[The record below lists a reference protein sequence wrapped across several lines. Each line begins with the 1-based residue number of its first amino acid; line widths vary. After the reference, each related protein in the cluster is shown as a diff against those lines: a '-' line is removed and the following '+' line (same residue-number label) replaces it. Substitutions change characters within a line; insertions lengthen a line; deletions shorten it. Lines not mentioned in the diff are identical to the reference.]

1 MKTSVN
7 TIGWID
13 LLRVLACFLVVMA
26 HACDPFVAQ
35 FNNNRFEFLSGVLWG
50 SLLRPCVPLFV
61 MMTGVLLL
69 PLKMDMRSFYS
80 KRLTR
85 IIVPLIF
92 WSLISPVLYYVYL
105 NFGGETTSPNIV
117 MSDHTL
123 KSTLIKFVTFIFN
136 FSYST
141 IPLWYLY
148 MLVGL
153 YLIMPI
159 LNPWLLQAEKKDIR
173 TFLFLWI
180 VSMCLP
186 YVQLAA
192 PLSGYT
198 GNYGNMGLLGVC
210 DWNPYGTFYYFSGF
224 IGYLVLAFYLQR
236 FPLQWSWAKRFSL
249 AVPLF
254 IIGYAI
260 TATGFLVAQKYYP
273 ANYAALEIFWY
284 FSGINVFMMT
294 FSVYLILSN
303 LKLKSCAFLQKMA
316 SLTFGIYLSH
326 FFIVQYGYDLIH
338 SRIPLPAYI
347 QIPCI
352 ALFAFFISALI
363 IWGMSK
369 ISYLRKLV
377 L

>member
-1 MKTSVN
+1 MKTTVN

-35 FNNNRFEFLSGVLWG
+35 FDNNRFEFLSGALWG

-69 PLKMDMRSFYS
+69 PLRMDMRSFYS
-80 KRLTR
+80 KRLSR

-92 WSLISPVLYYVYL
+92 WSLISPVLYYIYL

-123 KSTLIKFVTFIFN
+123 KSTVIKFVTFIFN

-173 TFLFLWI
+173 TFLYIWI

-192 PLSGYT
+192 PLLGYT

-236 FPLQWSWAKRFSL
+236 FPLQWGWSKRFSV

-254 IIGYAI
+254 VSGYAI
-260 TATGFLVAQKYYP
+260 TAAGFLVTQKYYP

-294 FSVYLILSN
+294 FSVYLLLSN
-303 LKLKSCAFLQKMA
+303 LKINSCTLLQKLA

-338 SRIPLPAYI
+338 TRVPLPAYF

-352 ALFAFFISALI
+352 ALFAFSVSALI
-363 IWGMSK
+363 VWGMSK
-369 ISYLRKLV
+369 VPFLRKLV